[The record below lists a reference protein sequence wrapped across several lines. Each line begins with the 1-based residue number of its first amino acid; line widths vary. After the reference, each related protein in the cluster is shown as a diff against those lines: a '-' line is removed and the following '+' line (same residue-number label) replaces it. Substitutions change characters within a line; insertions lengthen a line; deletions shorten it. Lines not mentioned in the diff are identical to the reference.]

1 MSLQEMIRALL
12 ARGFTVEAI
21 AAGAEVHKSTI
32 SRIFT
37 GKIRAPRCRIANR
50 IEDIFFQYMLPD
62 VSCTTY
68 EGFKYQWSQY

>member
-21 AAGAEVHKSTI
+21 AAGAQVHKSTI

-37 GKIRAPRCRIANR
+37 GKILEPRPCIAKR
-50 IEDIFFQYMLPD
+50 IEDIFFQYMVPN
-62 VSCTTY
+62 VSCSTY
-68 EGFKYQWSQY
+68 KGVEHEWIQ